1 MIFSIAILV
10 FIVSVSAVLT
20 YFTTRSVF
28 NKRIKNLEILKNEV
42 FLAEEK
48 IKEAHVKLDE
58 MNNFFNE
65 KRISLSNELVAYQE
79 SCKNKYSEIK
89 LKHENQI
96 KGEEKALNEK
106 YCFLSERL
114 ANYNESY
121 KKKHSE
127 IKVKYENL
135 IKQDDLI
142 NKKLEGLKSSLIKT
156 ESKLAEKTKELKV
169 IEDRT
174 QYLLTLE
181 ENAEKIKI
189 SIKNGQVEINSIK
202 TEIND
207 LEDTVQDL
215 KSDLDLYSRIE
226 NFVGY
231 GIFEEPQYLYET
243 PERYQVEIKRVREQQ
258 KEMISKAQ
266 AVELA
271 SEIEIYGTSKTAQE
285 VLSGQA
291 KLMLRTFNIECD
303 YLLEKLNPSNLDR
316 TLERIEKIADG
327 IEKTTVSL
335 CTGITTPY
343 IELKFEECRL
353 FYEYKLKKAAQDEE
367 QRLIR
372 EQMRE
377 EARAL
382 KEYDKAIAETEKEE
396 KIYRNMLEKVQK
408 QLQAAHEDE
417 KDNLKNQVQVL
428 EAQLKEAEEKG
439 QRAKSMAEQTRK
451 GYVYIISNIGSFG
464 EQVYKIGLTRRIEPT
479 ERIDE
484 LSSASVPF
492 VFDVHAIIYSDDAPA
507 LETALHKR
515 FDQFRINAVNRRK
528 EFFRVSLEDIRAA
541 VEEML
546 DSDQDF
552 VMTATAEE
560 YYESLRLQGRINL
573 NVELDELPDEDRLV
587 VEV

>member
-1 MIFSIAILV
+1 MIFTIAILA
-10 FIVSVSAVLT
+10 FIASISAVAT
-20 YFTTRSVF
+20 YFVTRSIF
-28 NKRIKNLEILKNEV
+28 NKRVQNLEMLKNEV
-42 FLAEEK
+42 LLAEEK
-48 IKEAHVKLDE
+48 INEAHKKLDE
-58 MNNFFNE
+58 INNIFKE
-65 KRISLSNELVAYQE
+65 KRSSLSESLTVYHE
-79 SCKNKYSEIK
+79 SCKSKYSEIK
-89 LKHENQI
+89 L
-96 KGEEKALNEK
+96 
-106 YCFLSERL
+106 
-114 ANYNESY
+114 
-121 KKKHSE
+121 
-127 IKVKYENL
+127 KYENL
-135 IKQDDLI
+135 IKQDGLI
-142 NKKLEGLKSSLIKT
+142 NKKLEDLNASLSKAESELSAKT
-156 ESKLAEKTKELKV
+156 NELKA
-169 IEDRT
+169 IEARA
-174 QYLLTLE
+174 QHLVTLE
-181 ENAEKIKI
+181 RNAEKIKTFVT
-189 SIKNGQVEINSIK
+189 NGQSRINSIK

-258 KEMISKAQ
+258 KEMIAKAQ

-327 IEKTTVSL
+327 LEKTTASL

-343 IELKFEECRL
+343 MELKFEECRL
-353 FYEYKLKKAAQDEE
+353 LYEYKLKKAAQDEE

-396 KIYRNMLEKVQK
+396 KIYRNLLDKAQK
-408 QLQAAHEDE
+408 QLQTAHEEE
-417 KDNLKNQVQVL
+417 KENFKSQVQLL

-464 EQVYKIGLTRRIEPT
+464 EQVYKIGLTRRIEPM

-528 EFFRVSLEDIRAA
+528 EFFRVSLEEIRGAI
-541 VEEML
+541 EEML
-546 DSDQDF
+546 GSDQDF
-552 VMTATAEE
+552 IMTAIAEE

-573 NVELDELPDEDRLV
+573 DAESNESCDEAESAIKV
-587 VEV
+587 

>member
-1 MIFSIAILV
+1 MIFNIAILA
-10 FIVSVSAVLT
+10 FIVFTSVIAT
-20 YFTTRSVF
+20 YFITRYIF
-28 NKRIKNLEILKNEV
+28 NKRVQNLESLRNEV
-42 FLAEEK
+42 FLVEGK
-48 IKEAHVKLDE
+48 IKEVNMKLDE
-58 MNNFFNE
+58 TNNSYKE
-65 KRISLSNELVAYQE
+65 KCRFISDKLTNHQE
-79 SCKNKYSEIK
+79 SYRKKHAEIK
-89 LKHENQI
+89 I
-96 KGEEKALNEK
+96 
-106 YCFLSERL
+106 R
-114 ANYNESY
+114 
-121 KKKHSE
+121 
-127 IKVKYENL
+127 YENL
-135 IKQDDLI
+135 IKQDILI
-142 NKKLEGLKSSLIKT
+142 KNKLKELNSSLSRAESELSAKT
-156 ESKLAEKTKELKV
+156 NELKT

-174 QYLLTLE
+174 QHLLMLE
-181 ENAEKIKI
+181 RNAVKIKI
-189 SIKNGQVEINSIK
+189 FIKDGKSRIDSIQ

-207 LEDTVQDL
+207 LEDTIQDL

-258 KEMISKAQ
+258 KEMIAKAQ
-266 AVELA
+266 AIELA
-271 SEIEIYGTSKTAQE
+271 SEIEIYGTSKTAQQ

-303 YLLEKLNPSNLDR
+303 YLLEKLNLSNLDR
-316 TLERIEKIADG
+316 TLERIEKIAEG
-327 IEKTTVSL
+327 LEKTTASL

-343 IELKFEECRL
+343 MELKFEECRL
-353 FYEYKLKKAAQDEE
+353 LYEHKLKKAAQDEE

-377 EARAL
+377 EAKAL

-396 KIYRNMLEKVQK
+396 KIYRNLLEKTQK

-417 KDNLKNQVQVL
+417 KENFKNQIQVL

-464 EQVYKIGLTRRIEPT
+464 EQVYKIGLTRRIKPM

-492 VFDVHAIIYSDDAPA
+492 VFDVHAIIYSDDAPT

-528 EFFRVSLEDIRAA
+528 EFFQVSLEEIREA

-546 DSDQDF
+546 GSDHDF
-552 VMTATAEE
+552 IMTATANE
-560 YYESLRLQGRINL
+560 YYESLRLQGRLNL
-573 NVELDELPDEDRLV
+573 DAESNESCDEAELAVAVEA
-587 VEV
+587 